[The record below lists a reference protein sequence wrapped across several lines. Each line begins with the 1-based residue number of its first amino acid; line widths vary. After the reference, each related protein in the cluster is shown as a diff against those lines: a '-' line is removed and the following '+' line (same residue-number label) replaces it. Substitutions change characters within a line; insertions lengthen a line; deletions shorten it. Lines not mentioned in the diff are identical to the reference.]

1 MSRNLDELLNKYAW
15 NSLQIQQLRM
25 ADKKKL
31 DLTYFHPQYDW
42 EQLREIRLALE
53 DGMDPSFLLDRHIN
67 SDSMQKT
74 RETIYKMSGL
84 FDKNIEMAKIKK
96 LKRIALSTML
106 ILFILTFIIVCT
118 WKKDYIL
125 QMVSGLEL
133 ELIDTSYEIG
143 LSKMETF
150 RYSDLIKNYSKD
162 AELILPDTNLE
173 TVGEYNLTYVIKNE
187 AKSLV
192 KTIVLSVV
200 DDIDPILTLKQNT
213 VSITYGSSFNAK
225 DYIASAT
232 DNIDGNLIDQVKIT
246 SAVDPTKPKKY
257 TVTYSLTDSSHNN
270 ATTELT
276 VIVKEK
282 EENTQTEQKNN
293 STNSSSKSSNSESKN
308 QSSSNDTAT
317 TNKVSA
323 VNRTF
328 LFVDYGDATKT
339 EAAALSYAQNA
350 LSSKMANG
358 YKCNPIK
365 ENGIYI
371 GYEVIF
377 N

>member
-1 MSRNLDELLNKYAW
+1 MSRKLDELLNKYAW
-15 NSLQIQQLRM
+15 NSLQIQQLRL

-53 DGMDPSFLLDRHIN
+53 DGLDPSFLLDRHIN
-67 SDSMQKT
+67 SDSMHKT

-84 FDKNIEMAKIKK
+84 FDKNIEIAKIKK
-96 LKRIALSTML
+96 LKRMTITTLL
-106 ILFILTFIIVCT
+106 LLFILTFIIVCT

-133 ELIDTSYEIG
+133 ELIDTNYEIG
-143 LSKMETF
+143 LSKIESF
-150 RYSDLIKNYSKD
+150 RFSDLIKKYSKD
-162 AELILPDTNLE
+162 AELILPDTHLE
-173 TVGEYNLTYVIKNE
+173 TVGEYNLTYVIKNQ
-187 AKSLV
+187 AKSLT
-192 KTIVLSVV
+192 KTIVVSVV
-200 DDIDPILTLKQNT
+200 DDINPTLTLKQNT
-213 VSITYGSSFNAK
+213 VSITYGSSFSAK
-225 DYIASAT
+225 DYIEEAT
-232 DNIDGNLIDQVKIT
+232 DNIDGNLINQVKIT
-246 SAVDPTKPKKY
+246 SAVDTTKPKKY

-270 ATTELT
+270 TISELT
-276 VIVKEK
+276 VVVKEK

-293 STNSSSKSSNSESKN
+293 STNASKSNESSSKH
-308 QSSSNDTAT
+308 QSSSNDTAA

-323 VNRTF
+323 SNKTF

-339 EAAALSYAQNA
+339 EEAALSYAKNA
-350 LSSKMANG
+350 LNSKMANG